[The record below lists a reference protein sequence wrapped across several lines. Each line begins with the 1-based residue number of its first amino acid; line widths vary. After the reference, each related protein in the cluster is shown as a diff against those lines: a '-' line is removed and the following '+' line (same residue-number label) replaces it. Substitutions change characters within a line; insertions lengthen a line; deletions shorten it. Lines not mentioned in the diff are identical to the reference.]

1 LTPFP
6 TRRSSDLH
14 QGLSG
19 RSQARSGSS
28 GRTGGGRRSRCPAA
42 GSRTHHRGRPHP
54 VGRAI
59 PPDAPGHLWRYWLT
73 HLGPASCPRG
83 LDSDAVSIG
92 ACIEPS
98 ASGTMKGIAANVITS
113 RLAARAGCRRRA
125 VCLLSTLPLA
135 AGHDVPG
142 QPFFKRPP
150 GDPPGR
156 ADLEEGQL
164 TPGHRLVQ
172 VAATYSSEPARLGNR
187 HCATAHQ
194 LKLALPGH
202 PEHLHTNTLAC
213 LMVRAHPCYTQI
225 IREVSR

>member
-83 LDSDAVSIG
+83 LDSDANCSANCPSCSAGGILVIGLGLLGVSLSGFSPTTDGSPHPSLLTDRLSHHPTRRWPIRG
-92 ACIEPS
+92 EP
-98 ASGTMKGIAANVITS
+98 KKRS
-113 RLAARAGCRRRA
+113 RI
-125 VCLLSTLPLA
+125 
-135 AGHDVPG
+135 PG
-142 QPFFKRPP
+142 
-150 GDPPGR
+150 
-156 ADLEEGQL
+156 
-164 TPGHRLVQ
+164 
-172 VAATYSSEPARLGNR
+172 
-187 HCATAHQ
+187 
-194 LKLALPGH
+194 
-202 PEHLHTNTLAC
+202 
-213 LMVRAHPCYTQI
+213 
-225 IREVSR
+225 

>member
-83 LDSDAVSIG
+83 LDSDGMSGLFDNPPAVSYLNIG
-92 ACIEPS
+92 FSYPLCG
-98 ASGTMKGIAANVITS
+98 SGTTATRPAACPKAEGTIAAWRSVRS
-113 RLAARAGCRRRA
+113 REPGGTARMDGSDGGPSSVLLFVALIGLVLASAFFSGSEVALLSANRLRLRHLSEQGNRRARA
-125 VCLLSTLPLA
+125 VLDLL
-135 AGHDVPG
+135 
-142 QPFFKRPP
+142 
-150 GDPPGR
+150 
-156 ADLEEGQL
+156 E
-164 TPGHRLVQ
+164 
-172 VAATYSSEPARLGNR
+172 
-187 HCATAHQ
+187 
-194 LKLALPGH
+194 H
-202 PEHLHTNTLAC
+202 PQ
-213 LMVRAHPCYTQI
+213 R
-225 IREVSR
+225 